1 MVFSSVIFL
10 FFFLP
15 LVLFGNYLIKKIPLK
30 NIFLLLFSLLF
41 YAWGEGALV
50 ILVILSALLNY
61 VIGMAIA
68 LTRFKKT
75 AMILGVLLNLGLLG
89 YYKYFDFIVENLN
102 LIGFTQ
108 LEQHHIILPIGI
120 SFFTFHGMSYIIDV
134 YRDNKLVQKSL
145 ANLLLYITFFPQ
157 LVAGPIVRYHDISL
171 QLFKREITIDK
182 TTEGIRRFIIG
193 LAKKVL
199 IANTLGSVASQIFSI
214 QTELVGTGVVWI
226 AIIAYSFQIY
236 YDFSGYSDMAI
247 GLAKLFGF
255 DFPENFNFPYIAR
268 SVKEFWQRWHLS
280 LSFWFKDYLYI
291 PLGGSKGGEL
301 KTYRN
306 LFIVFLCTGIWHGAS
321 WNFILWGMM
330 HGSLVA
336 IERLFLQKV
345 LSRSAIVSHL
355 YMMIV
360 IVTSWL
366 LFTVEDFSKIMV
378 YLKKMYLI
386 AGTESVLPIHV
397 FMSYEQW
404 TILVLAII
412 FSVPWHKI
420 VLFKSQRIKTILSYG
435 DLVFLMVLF
444 LLSIINLAT
453 DTYNP
458 FIYYRF

>member
-15 LVLFGNYLIKKIPLK
+15 LVLFGNYLIRNIQAK
-30 NIFLLLFSLLF
+30 NIFLLVFSLLF

-50 ILVILSALLNY
+50 VLVLLSAVLNY
-61 VIGMAIA
+61 FIGIGIA
-68 LTRFKKT
+68 RTRYKKH
-75 AMILGVLLNLGLLG
+75 ALFFGVVLNLGLLG
-89 YYKYFDFIVENLN
+89 YYKYFDFVVGNLN
-102 LIGFTQ
+102 LLGFFH
-108 LEQHHIILPIGI
+108 LEQRHILLPIGI
-120 SFFTFHGMSYIIDV
+120 SFFTFHGLSYIIDV

-145 ANLLLYITFFPQ
+145 PNLLLYITFFPQ

-171 QLFKREITIDK
+171 QLFKREVTLDK
-182 TTEGIRRFIIG
+182 TTEGIKRFIVG

-199 IANTLGSVASQIFSI
+199 IANTLGALATHIFETDSNLI
-214 QTELVGTGVVWI
+214 GSGVTWM

-255 DFPENFNFPYIAR
+255 DFPENFNFPYIAT

-291 PLGGSKGGEL
+291 PLGGSKKGKI

-321 WNFILWGMM
+321 WNFILWGCM
-330 HGSLVA
+330 HGTLV
-336 IERLFLQKV
+336 ILERMFLLKL
-345 LSRSAIVSHL
+345 LSKSRLISHFYL
-355 YMMIV
+355 MLV
-360 IVTSWL
+360 IITSWL
-366 LFTVEDFSKIMV
+366 FFTVEDFGKILI

-386 AGTESVLPIHV
+386 SGTKGILPINV
-397 FMSYEQW
+397 FMSYEQCS
-404 TILVLAII
+404 ILILAII
-412 FSVPWHKI
+412 FSVPWHRIITFQNSRVKQI
-420 VLFKSQRIKTILSYG
+420 ITYANLF
-435 DLVFLMVLF
+435 FLMLLF
-444 LLSIINLAT
+444 LLSIINLASE
-453 DTYNP
+453 TYNP

>member
-15 LVLFGNYLIKKIPLK
+15 LVLFGNYLIKNIPLK
-30 NIFLLLFSLLF
+30 NVFLLVFSLLF
-41 YAWGEGALV
+41 YAWGEGTLV
-50 ILVILSALLNY
+50 LLVILSSLFNY
-61 VIGMAIA
+61 FIGLGIA
-68 LTRFKKT
+68 LSPLKKLF
-75 AMILGVLLNLGLLG
+75 MIAGVLLNLALLG
-89 YYKYFDFIVENLN
+89 YYKYFDFIIENLQ
-102 LIGFTQ
+102 LFGFTQ
-108 LEQHHIILPIGI
+108 LEQHHVILPVGI

-171 QLFKREITIDK
+171 QLFKREISIDK
-182 TTEGIRRFIIG
+182 TAEGIRRFIIG

-199 IANTLGSVASQIFSI
+199 IANTLGAVATQIFS
-214 QTELVGTGVVWI
+214 TSTDLVGTSVVWI

-291 PLGGSKGGEL
+291 PLGGSKKGEL

-321 WNFILWGMM
+321 WNFIVWGMM
-330 HGSLVA
+330 HGTLVA
-336 IERLFLQKV
+336 LERLFLQKI
-345 LSRSAIVSHL
+345 LSRSIVISHV
-355 YMMIV
+355 YMMLV
-360 IVTSWL
+360 IITSWL
-366 LFTVEDFSKIMV
+366 FFTVEDFSKIMI
-378 YLKKMYLI
+378 YLKKMYFVS
-386 AGTESVLPIHV
+386 GTEGLLPVNV

-404 TILVLAII
+404 TVLIVALI
-412 FSVPWHKI
+412 FSVPWHRFIILQSLSLKKI
-420 VLFKSQRIKTILSYG
+420 VAYG
-435 DLVFLMVLF
+435 ELLFLMFLF
-444 LLSIINLAT
+444 LLCIINLASE
-453 DTYNP
+453 TYNP
-458 FIYYRF
+458 FIYFRF

>member
-15 LVLFGNYLIKKIPLK
+15 LVLFGNYLIRNIQAK
-30 NIFLLLFSLLF
+30 NVFLLVFSLLF

-50 ILVILSALLNY
+50 ILVLLSAFLNY
-61 VIGMAIA
+61 FIGIA
-68 LTRFKKT
+68 LAKSSYKKP
-75 AMILGVLLNLGLLG
+75 ALLLGVLLNLGLLG
-89 YYKYFDFIVENLN
+89 YYKYFDFVVENLN
-102 LIGFTQ
+102 LLGFFH
-108 LEQHHIILPIGI
+108 LEQRHILLPIGI
-120 SFFTFHGMSYIIDV
+120 SFFTFHGLSYIIDV

-145 ANLLLYITFFPQ
+145 PNLLLYITFFPQ

-171 QLFKREITIDK
+171 QLFKRNVTLDK
-182 TTEGIRRFIIG
+182 TTEGIKRFIIG

-199 IANTLGSVASQIFSI
+199 IANTLGALATQIFETHPNLIGS
-214 QTELVGTGVVWI
+214 GVTWM

-255 DFPENFNFPYIAR
+255 DFPENFNFPYIAT

-291 PLGGSKGGEL
+291 PLGGSKQGEL

-321 WNFILWGMM
+321 WNFILWGCM
-330 HGSLVA
+330 HGTLV
-336 IERLFLQKV
+336 ILERMFLLKLLV
-345 LSRSAIVSHL
+345 KYRPLSHVYL
-355 YMMIV
+355 MLV
-360 IVTSWL
+360 IITSWL
-366 LFTVEDFSKIMV
+366 FFTVEDFGKILI
-378 YLKKMYLI
+378 YLKKMYFVS
-386 AGTESVLPIHV
+386 GTEGILPINV

-404 TILVLAII
+404 TILILAVI
-412 FSVPWHKI
+412 FSVPWHRI
-420 VLFKSQRIKTILSYG
+420 IIFQNSRIKQTLGYAN
-435 DLVFLMVLF
+435 LFFLMILF
-444 LLSIINLAT
+444 LLSIINLASE
-453 DTYNP
+453 TYNP

>member
-15 LVLFGNYLIKKIPLK
+15 LVLFGNYLIKNIPLK

-41 YAWGEGALV
+41 YAWGEGTLV
-50 ILVILSALLNY
+50 ILVILSAFLNY
-61 VIGMAIA
+61 VIGIGIA
-68 LTRFKKT
+68 LTRFKKP

-108 LEQHHIILPIGI
+108 LEQHHVILPIGI

-157 LVAGPIVRYHDISL
+157 LVAGPIVRYHDISV
-171 QLFKREITIDK
+171 QLFKRELTIDK

-199 IANTLGSVASQIFSI
+199 IANTLGSVASQILSTE
-214 QTELVGTGVVWI
+214 TELIGSGVVWM
-226 AIIAYSFQIY
+226 AIIAYSLQIY

-321 WNFILWGMM
+321 WNFIVWGMM

-336 IERLFLQKV
+336 IERLFLQKA

-366 LFTVEDFSKIMV
+366 FFTVEDFGKILI

-386 AGTESVLPIHV
+386 AGTEGTLPIQV
-397 FMSYEQW
+397 FMSYEHW
-404 TILVLAII
+404 TIMILAVI
-412 FSVPWHKI
+412 FVVPWHKLVI
-420 VLFKSQRIKTILSYG
+420 VKNNHLKTILVYG
-435 DLVFLMVLF
+435 DLIFLMALF
-444 LLSIINLAT
+444 LLSIINLASE
-453 DTYNP
+453 TYNP